1 MKHNLFKLHWGFTI
15 ATILLFILEV
25 LIAMHVRGFIRNS
38 VGDVL
43 VVILIYCFF
52 RSFYSG
58 LRQWLPVYVFLFA
71 VLIEVGQAFHITEW
85 LSLAPGSP
93 LGIAVGS
100 SFDWADIAC
109 YAMGAIICFLFET
122 FFVKQSNN

>member
-25 LIAMHVRGFIRNS
+25 LIAMHVRGFVRNS

-52 RSFYSG
+52 RSFYGG
-58 LRQWLPVYVFLFA
+58 LRRWLPAYVFLFA
-71 VLIEVGQAFHITEW
+71 VFIEVGQAFHIAEW
-85 LSLAPGSP
+85 LSLTPGSP

-100 SFDWADIAC
+100 SFDWVDIAC
-109 YAMGAIICFLFET
+109 YAVGAAICFLFEIYFT
-122 FFVKQSNN
+122 KQSNN